1 MRRLFLALF
10 IFIFIIT
17 GTCFAYGNEVLRDY
31 DGIEMPKG
39 SFIPVISAQQISTES
54 VDVGTKVKF
63 FSTSDLYLY
72 ETKIIP
78 QNTEFTGIVEK
89 VNEPV
94 IGTNA
99 SMSIRVTR
107 LKLPDGFEIPMRGY
121 IYCNNSVI
129 IGGELTEPASYDK
142 KPSYRQGYKLMVGF
156 VPGPTRRMGEHTVV
170 ASGADLLILL
180 VGPLYI
186 THTVTN

>member
-10 IFIFIIT
+10 LFIFILM
-17 GTCFAYGNEVLRDY
+17 GTCFAHADDVLRDY

-39 SFIPVISAQQISTES
+39 SFIPVISAQEISTEYC
-54 VDVGTKVKF
+54 DVGTKVKF

-78 QNTEFTGIVEK
+78 QNTEFIGVIEK

-94 IGTNA
+94 IGTNG
-99 SMSIRVTR
+99 SMSIKIVR

-121 IYCNNSVI
+121 IYMNNSVL
-129 IGGELTEPASYDK
+129 IGGELSAPASYDK
-142 KPSYRQGYKLMVGF
+142 KPSIRQGYKLMVGY
-156 VPGPTRRMGEHTVV
+156 VPGPTRRMGEHTVI
-170 ASGADLLILL
+170 ASGADLMILL